1 MKEKAWMLHSSK
13 TCYLIKFFW
22 NGKKKVFCKNLL
34 NPFCVFSFV
43 IWRPKLWWFLEL
55 VSIQDRAWL
64 WGLAAVYLSSVAPGV
79 HHHSAGNKCIPQISV
94 YLERHHGNA
103 NFLPQAAE
111 RERERNQCGE
121 AQARGRRK
129 ERQDVAVW
137 WGLLILLC
145 LDFDYIPSAIC
156 QMACMANLRVSSE
169 ALNWISVYSVIA

>member
-1 MKEKAWMLHSSK
+1 MNPQKAKHS
-13 TCYLIKFFW
+13 
-22 NGKKKVFCKNLL
+22 CKNLL

-111 RERERNQCGE
+111 RERERNQW
-121 AQARGRRK
+121 
-129 ERQDVAVW
+129 W
-137 WGLLILLC
+137 WGTSEREKEGKTGRGSLVRLIDSSLSGFWLHSFSHMPNGMHGQPQGLQWSFKLNKC
-145 LDFDYIPSAIC
+145 LFSHC
-156 QMACMANLRVSSE
+156 LV
-169 ALNWISVYSVIA
+169 